1 MVPFPSFS
9 RGPWAIF
16 PHKGLMPWAQGQ
28 LGSPALHAR
37 WSVNV
42 RPKFRLLCHGQR
54 VPAFYPEAQ
63 CARA

>member
-9 RGPWAIF
+9 PGPWAIF
-16 PHKGLMPWAQGQ
+16 PHKGPMPWAQGQ
-28 LGSPALHAR
+28 LRAR

-42 RPKFRLLCHGQR
+42 RPKFCLLCHWQR